1 MTYEEKQTMRF
12 LIEETVRETLR
23 QQNPKKDEMTRR
35 QAIEAFGKGNLNHWE
50 ATGRI
55 TFKRAGTH
63 KNSKKIY
70 SRKALEDLAEA
81 TTPKRILKT

>member
-1 MTYEEKQTMRF
+1 MTYEEKQLYRF
-12 LIEETVRETLR
+12 LIAETVREMRR
-23 QQNPKKDEMTRR
+23 QEDPKKDEMTER
-35 QAIEAFGKGNLNHWE
+35 EALKVFGKGNLRHWE

-81 TTPKRILKT
+81 TTPKRT